1 MSVAGRHNSIRAR
14 RAFTL
19 IELTVVMVV
28 VGIVAGL
35 GAGII
40 MEAGRSYSFSLA
52 TTDATDDAQFA
63 LDRLCAELSQLTAPA
78 NITSMSSESITFDLG
93 GTSRTFQLSGTDLQR
108 DSKLLATGVSAFNLT
123 YYAAD
128 GSVAASPATVWRIA
142 VSIAISRN
150 DVTSRLRREVFPRS
164 FRTTYVSW
172 QEQ

>member
-52 TTDATDDAQFA
+52 TTDATDA
-63 LDRLCAELSQLTAPA
+63 
-78 NITSMSSESITFDLG
+78 
-93 GTSRTFQLSGTDLQR
+93 
-108 DSKLLATGVSAFNLT
+108 
-123 YYAAD
+123 
-128 GSVAASPATVWRIA
+128 
-142 VSIAISRN
+142 
-150 DVTSRLRREVFPRS
+150 
-164 FRTTYVSW
+164 
-172 QEQ
+172 